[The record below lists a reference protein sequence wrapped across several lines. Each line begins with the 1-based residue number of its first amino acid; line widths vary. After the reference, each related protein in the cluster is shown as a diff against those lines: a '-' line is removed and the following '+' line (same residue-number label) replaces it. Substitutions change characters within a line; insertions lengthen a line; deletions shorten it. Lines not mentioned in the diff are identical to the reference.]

1 MSGLGGV
8 NQFAVTSRKNAEGK
22 LKVLFIKLIY

>member
-8 NQFAVTSRKNAEGK
+8 NRFAVTSRKNAEGI
-22 LKVLFIKLIY
+22 LKVFFIKLIY